1 MGNQERLWSD
11 DSDFWFRTATVT
23 VGVNGGAPVNE
34 GAM

>member
-11 DSDFWFRTATVT
+11 DSDFWFRTATV
-23 VGVNGGAPVNE
+23 GVNGGAPVNE